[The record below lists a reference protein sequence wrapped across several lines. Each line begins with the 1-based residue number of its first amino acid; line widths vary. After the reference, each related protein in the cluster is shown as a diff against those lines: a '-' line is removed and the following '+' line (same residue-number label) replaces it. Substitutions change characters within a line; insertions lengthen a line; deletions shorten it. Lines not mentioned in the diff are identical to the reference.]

1 MTMKTEIRKDFDKD
15 AAQWDDSPTKVKMAS
30 DVGATIIREVKLT
43 KDMDVMDFGCGTG
56 LVTLKLQPFV
66 KSITGVD
73 SSQGMLDALQK
84 KIAQQAL
91 NNVSTHFVDFEHG
104 KHAAGSYD
112 LIVSS
117 MAVHHVPDTLALFKE
132 WSGLLRP
139 GGQVSFADLDMEDGS
154 FHSDKTG
161 VFHFGFDRDALKQL
175 LHEAGFGNFSAT
187 TATVIQKEAEGQGVL
202 EYPVFLITAKL
213 CAA

>member
-1 MTMKTEIRKDFDKD
+1 MKTEIRKDFDKD

-30 DVGATIIREVKLT
+30 DVAATIIREVKLT
-43 KDMDVMDFGCGTG
+43 KDMEVMDFGCGTG

-84 KIAQQAL
+84 KIAQKAL
-91 NNVSTHFVDFEHG
+91 NNVFAHFVDFEHG
-104 KHAAGSYD
+104 KHAEGSYD

-117 MAVHHVPDTLALFKE
+117 MVLHHVPETLALFRE
-132 WSGLLRP
+132 WSALLRP
-139 GGQVSFADLDMEDGS
+139 GGQVSFADLDVEDGS
-154 FHSDKTG
+154 FHSDNTG
-161 VFHFGFDRDALKQL
+161 VFHFGFGREDLKQK
-175 LHEAGFGNFSAT
+175 LHEAGFGDFSAT
-187 TATVIQKEAEGQGVL
+187 TATVIKKEAKGQGVL

-213 CAA
+213 RTV